1 APHASQPRPCPG
13 ALLPWP
19 ISLNWFDELSSEAPP
34 YESETSEEPEYR
46 DGWLDQSTSKT
57 PRGKPSTYSQL
68 ASTPM
73 IFKEQST
80 TLLLLSSPIKE
91 LGKDSL
97 VSKEHRTSPQVMK
110 TKLDQ
115 TNEIFPLNTSLST
128 RYVVVVMTPKCI
140 SESLGAEVDPDM
152 SWSSSLATP
161 PTLNATVIIGNT
173 KMCAVSRLTCL
184 VLHNF
189 FSSHELEKMLDG
201 SFGEMNTLEDRIHIP
216 IKSSGN
222 QMAPNTPKD
231 GKMHEMTID
240 IPDGEGHVL
249 SVCRTSGKR
258 GSLQEMTTSN
268 WTKKTHFDKMTTVLF
283 QETNEVR
290 ENFEDACFIRCERQL
305 DYPAWELFTT
315 NIPNNRIQ
323 KPLENR
329 RFTGEDMPSSLTPEW
344 SQLNL
349 SGVDVTQLEK
359 MSTCDTCSPSCFF
372 SKKRSE
378 DKLALMTR
386 KHANFST
393 LETSLL
399 NTSSLIKAEKLLNIT
414 LSEDVENEKETH
426 EKHSTSETFLTHS
439 VVLSGQDSPLKK
451 GCAEKKVSKVNFLD
465 SSSFLRKNT
474 NFTEYPQ
481 IHNSCFHKHLKEC
494 SKASITDVTSHPLVC
509 NASTANNPAGS
520 KCVLSRLIK
529 KPKRFIYTINSVSPY
544 HEEKVQKEIKAGFSI
559 HSPSSHSEFESC
571 NFKGTTNNDDRDLLV
586 SSAERNHLGS
596 VTGEKATLL
605 NKYAKRADRIDNS
618 LVSAFNNR
626 MAHENLKDEL
636 KDNRKEHQPASSL
649 DCSETS
655 NTQKEYLM
663 VSSNSK
669 SVLSIKHKVIATA
682 CLLAKKHSQMDFG
695 EIEDVDQPGE
705 LSSDD
710 SEHLIKMEQEGV
722 SMKNCNFSDTWS
734 EINLDISKHNSVS
747 CNKKKSD
754 EENDVTNHLPVEQ
767 CKAVTLSPLVI
778 QPDKNSNT
786 KLNRKS
792 KTDIVPFSK
801 VIAADHET
809 ESTEND
815 ENKLQIDTNKNVV
828 VIEGVKNLFDHKDCN
843 TLQVVISKKSTLPE
857 LYLSKKVP
865 QPNVEDKHCLK
876 KVITFPSKHIASDKD
891 LHSKKPLCLDI
902 KSKGNPEDT
911 GKWSGH
917 ASFNDHRLK
926 ESFGGFQTASNKQIK
941 LSEKSITKGKILF
954 KDIEQE
960 FVDNKLDINYSCGS
974 DSQGSLVK
982 PQNAQGILSEST
994 DSSLQNLP
1002 RNQQSQL
1009 NQTLT
1014 ASQEA
1019 EITELSNILE
1029 ETDSQF
1035 EFTQFRKQNDMVQN
1049 NSSQLSGY
1057 VDTNET
1063 THLKSISDTWQEADF
1078 IESFETKV
1086 QRIIPAQ
1093 DSFSNFGGFSS
1104 AGGKKIDI
1112 SNEVLIRSAKLFS
1125 NVEEDGEMFK
1135 STDKSLRSGYSQ
1147 RLMTSCKNVS
1157 KCETEKGDCGESI
1170 KDANTEYQ
1178 NTLKNNEENINKFM
1192 KIYTEKQAKK
1202 LRNID
1207 ENVHIST
1214 STRTNNLK
1222 VIKYSI
1228 HKMEN
1233 ALSFSENQNHSLNIS
1248 KKLNEIDT
1256 QTPYNSQE
1264 GLSDLTCL
1272 SEASKT
1278 EEMLTS
1284 NILKETELCLDKNEQ
1299 RKKHLDDFQ
1308 TASISNISVSQSP
1321 VDQLCVFVETCP
1333 EKESDN
1339 ISLKSGSQMTNNINK
1354 KIIDVTSVEK
1364 NINVNQKISKTS
1376 SNHQKISIRQDTD
1389 FEIKNIKPNNMTGF
1403 HTASGKKVTITDD
1416 SLSKAKQIFAEE
1428 NVFLE
1433 NKHNIGNFEDFEF
1446 QDFKKE
1452 KCNKDFIKDCDLFAE
1467 SIPKY
1472 KKMFNLTGNLVSTE
1486 LEDPSKRIFD
1496 DSLIIKQPV
1505 DAETLKKLSGEIF
1518 VKATADCHI
1527 FTVGARRAAPSSWS
1541 PWKF

>member
-13 ALLPWP
+13 ALLPYLGP

-91 LGKDSL
+91 LGLFEVKVCLDESFPQPHKMAYGSL
-97 VSKEHRTSPQVMK
+97 FCTP
-110 TKLDQ
+110 KLL
-115 TNEIFPLNTSLST
+115 E
-128 RYVVVVMTPKCI
+128 VMTPKCI

-544 HEEKVQKEIKAGFSI
+544 HEEKVQKEIK
-559 HSPSSHSEFESC
+559 SH
-571 NFKGTTNNDDRDLLV
+571 LLINCC
-586 SSAERNHLGS
+586 EW
-596 VTGEKATLL
+596 
-605 NKYAKRADRIDNS
+605 
-618 LVSAFNNR
+618 
-626 MAHENLKDEL
+626 
-636 KDNRKEHQPASSL
+636 AS
-649 DCSETS
+649 
-655 NTQKEYLM
+655 
-663 VSSNSK
+663 
-669 SVLSIKHKVIATA
+669 
-682 CLLAKKHSQMDFG
+682 
-695 EIEDVDQPGE
+695 
-705 LSSDD
+705 
-710 SEHLIKMEQEGV
+710 
-722 SMKNCNFSDTWS
+722 
-734 EINLDISKHNSVS
+734 
-747 CNKKKSD
+747 
-754 EENDVTNHLPVEQ
+754 
-767 CKAVTLSPLVI
+767 
-778 QPDKNSNT
+778 
-786 KLNRKS
+786 
-792 KTDIVPFSK
+792 
-801 VIAADHET
+801 
-809 ESTEND
+809 
-815 ENKLQIDTNKNVV
+815 
-828 VIEGVKNLFDHKDCN
+828 
-843 TLQVVISKKSTLPE
+843 
-857 LYLSKKVP
+857 
-865 QPNVEDKHCLK
+865 
-876 KVITFPSKHIASDKD
+876 
-891 LHSKKPLCLDI
+891 
-902 KSKGNPEDT
+902 
-911 GKWSGH
+911 
-917 ASFNDHRLK
+917 
-926 ESFGGFQTASNKQIK
+926 
-941 LSEKSITKGKILF
+941 
-954 KDIEQE
+954 
-960 FVDNKLDINYSCGS
+960 
-974 DSQGSLVK
+974 
-982 PQNAQGILSEST
+982 
-994 DSSLQNLP
+994 
-1002 RNQQSQL
+1002 
-1009 NQTLT
+1009 
-1014 ASQEA
+1014 
-1019 EITELSNILE
+1019 
-1029 ETDSQF
+1029 
-1035 EFTQFRKQNDMVQN
+1035 
-1049 NSSQLSGY
+1049 
-1057 VDTNET
+1057 
-1063 THLKSISDTWQEADF
+1063 
-1078 IESFETKV
+1078 
-1086 QRIIPAQ
+1086 
-1093 DSFSNFGGFSS
+1093 
-1104 AGGKKIDI
+1104 
-1112 SNEVLIRSAKLFS
+1112 
-1125 NVEEDGEMFK
+1125 
-1135 STDKSLRSGYSQ
+1135 
-1147 RLMTSCKNVS
+1147 
-1157 KCETEKGDCGESI
+1157 
-1170 KDANTEYQ
+1170 
-1178 NTLKNNEENINKFM
+1178 
-1192 KIYTEKQAKK
+1192 
-1202 LRNID
+1202 
-1207 ENVHIST
+1207 
-1214 STRTNNLK
+1214 
-1222 VIKYSI
+1222 
-1228 HKMEN
+1228 
-1233 ALSFSENQNHSLNIS
+1233 
-1248 KKLNEIDT
+1248 
-1256 QTPYNSQE
+1256 
-1264 GLSDLTCL
+1264 
-1272 SEASKT
+1272 
-1278 EEMLTS
+1278 
-1284 NILKETELCLDKNEQ
+1284 
-1299 RKKHLDDFQ
+1299 
-1308 TASISNISVSQSP
+1308 
-1321 VDQLCVFVETCP
+1321 
-1333 EKESDN
+1333 
-1339 ISLKSGSQMTNNINK
+1339 
-1354 KIIDVTSVEK
+1354 
-1364 NINVNQKISKTS
+1364 
-1376 SNHQKISIRQDTD
+1376 
-1389 FEIKNIKPNNMTGF
+1389 
-1403 HTASGKKVTITDD
+1403 
-1416 SLSKAKQIFAEE
+1416 
-1428 NVFLE
+1428 
-1433 NKHNIGNFEDFEF
+1433 
-1446 QDFKKE
+1446 
-1452 KCNKDFIKDCDLFAE
+1452 
-1467 SIPKY
+1467 
-1472 KKMFNLTGNLVSTE
+1472 
-1486 LEDPSKRIFD
+1486 
-1496 DSLIIKQPV
+1496 
-1505 DAETLKKLSGEIF
+1505 
-1518 VKATADCHI
+1518 
-1527 FTVGARRAAPSSWS
+1527 
-1541 PWKF
+1541 